1 MPRHSEILAISVSR
15 IVIAALLIGG
25 LTVQTK
31 AESVSKSATKIG
43 AKIARDLVA
52 EEYPSV
58 GKRMSGQMAA
68 GLPNAKLAEIWTA
81 FIKQLGPCTGLGEAW
96 SEAKAGFTV
105 VRVPMKFGART
116 FDLKL
121 SVASDE
127 IVGLFIVPH
136 EESLTDWRPPAY
148 ADPNTFSEM
157 EVKVGGEPMGL
168 PGTLSL
174 PNGVAAAPAVILVH
188 GSGPQD
194 RDESLGPNRP
204 FRDLAAGLATKGIAV
219 LRYDKRTKVYPESF
233 SGLKNP
239 TVKEEALDDV
249 SAALE
254 FLEARPDIDP
264 RRITVIG
271 HSLGGTLAPRIATL
285 NPSVARIV
293 VLAGAT
299 RPLTDIAVAQVEY
312 LAGLNGPIDAAAAER
327 IRVLKAEAARVRS
340 ARPGE
345 EGPPFLGAPLSYWAD
360 LDAYDPAETAAG
372 LKIPML
378 ILQGGR
384 DYQVTTEDFDR
395 FQSAL
400 RAHDNV
406 ACHLL
411 RKLNH
416 QFISGV
422 GRSTP
427 SEYEVVGHVDVEAIE
442 LIAAFVLAN

>member
-1 MPRHSEILAISVSR
+1 MSKRSKILALSVSR
-15 IVIAALLIGG
+15 TVIAAVLMGG
-25 LTVQTK
+25 LAVETK
-31 AESVSKSATKIG
+31 AESVSEPATKIG
-43 AKIARDLVA
+43 AEIARDLVA
-52 EEYPSV
+52 EEFASV
-58 GKRMSGQMAA
+58 GKRMSGEMAS
-68 GLPNAKLAEIWTA
+68 GLPNAKLAEIWSA
-81 FIKQLGPCTGLGEAW
+81 LIKQLGPCTGLGEPW

-116 FDLKL
+116 LDLKL

-127 IVGLFIVPH
+127 IVGFFIVPH
-136 EESLTDWRPPAY
+136 EESVAGWRPPAY
-148 ADPNTFSEM
+148 ADPNTFHEI
-157 EVKVGGEPMGL
+157 EVKVGGAPNGL

-233 SGLKNP
+233 AQLKNP
-239 TVKEEALDDV
+239 TVKEETLDDV
-249 SAALE
+249 SLAIG
-254 FLEARPDIDP
+254 FLKARPEIDA

-271 HSLGGTLAPRIATL
+271 HSLGGMLAARIAAI

-293 VLAGAT
+293 ILAGAT
-299 RPLTDIAVAQVEY
+299 RNLADITVAQVEY
-312 LAGLNGPIDAAAAER
+312 LAGLNGPIDHSDAEQ
-327 IRVLKAEAARVRS
+327 IRRLKAEAARVRA
-340 ARPGE
+340 ARPGD
-345 EGPPFLGAPLSYWAD
+345 EGPPFFGAPLSYWAD
-360 LDAYDPAETAAG
+360 LNAYDPAEAAAS
-372 LKIPML
+372 LTIPML

-395 FQSAL
+395 FRSAL
-400 RAHDNV
+400 RAHANV

-411 RKLNH
+411 PKLNH
-416 QFISGV
+416 LFMSGV

-427 SEYEVVGHVDVEAIE
+427 SEYEATGHVDVEAIE
-442 LIAAFVLAN
+442 LIAAFVLAR